1 MGQMEKNLISKLTN
15 AGFNVSSEA
24 LSYPTLETVKSS
36 EYYGEVKSV
45 YKNLDGILSEVPINL
60 RKWDIEIDGAALEL
74 DEFLHF
80 NRYRKVTL
88 ESNVYKHLPKFPIT
102 EYLNYCKFY
111 EANCI
116 NAGSYGGKWTNDSCE
131 KQFGKA
137 SPPKIFNGVGS
148 PRWKQRAFYDF
159 VKDLTSLLYDF
170 PLVRL
175 SIYDKVL
182 VNGSQR
188 QVQEIL
194 DLSGSFGSQEIFKLI
209 KERM

>member
-15 AGFNVSSEA
+15 AGFNISSGT
-24 LSYPTLETVKSS
+24 LTYPTLDALKSS
-36 EYYGEVKSV
+36 EYYDEVKSV
-45 YKNLDGILSEVPINL
+45 YKNLGGILNEIPINL

-88 ESNVYKHLPKFPIT
+88 ESGIYKNLIKFPLT
-102 EYLNYCKFY
+102 EYQNYCKFY
-111 EANCI
+111 ETNCI
-116 NAGSYGGKWTNDSCE
+116 GAGSYGGKWTNDSCE

-137 SPPKIFNGVGS
+137 SPPKTLNGIGS

-159 VKDLTSLLYDF
+159 VKDLTSLLYNF
-170 PLVRL
+170 PLVRI
-175 SIYDKVL
+175 SIYDKVF

-188 QVQEIL
+188 QVKEIL
-194 DLSGSFGSQEIFKLI
+194 DLSGPFGTEELYKLI